1 MDVDAIIVI
10 SLREAE
16 ERRKIL
22 IENWKHNSIKLDFLI
37 VERNKNPKIGCFE
50 SHMEVLKM
58 AYAKN
63 YSKVLV
69 LEDDAKPVYNMEKVI
84 RITNR
89 ALKWLDK
96 NKPNWKYYL
105 MGYFPIRSSKTDN
118 KEILNI
124 KCGFL
129 AHAYIV
135 NMDNKP
141 EIHKW
146 NGVQVDNVL
155 FCGIKNQAQMLVR
168 NKTFKQN
175 GTDIYGAFPMT
186 VIQNAKY
193 SQINEIH
200 LWVQEHLLHKVG
212 QDNMAE
218 LSCHFNLYHLLV
230 TFTLFV
236 LLTAILIPLS
246 VFNYKFPKFYIAYVI
261 FYIIILSLLIAG
273 FFI

>member
-16 ERRKIL
+16 ERRELLKQ
-22 IENWKHNSIKLDFLI
+22 NWKHDGVKLEFLI
-37 VERNKNPKIGCFE
+37 VERNPNPKQGCFE
-50 SHMEVLKM
+50 SHMEVMKM

-69 LEDDAKPVYNMEKVI
+69 LEDDAKPVYNMEKTI

-96 NKPNWKYYL
+96 NKPDWKYYL
-105 MGYFPIRSSKTDN
+105 LGYFPIKSSKTDN
-118 KEILNI
+118 REILNV

-135 NMDNKP
+135 NMRSNP

-155 FCGIKNQAQMLVR
+155 FCGIKNQAQMLIR
-168 NKTFKQN
+168 NKTFKKN
-175 GTDIYGAFPMT
+175 GTDIYGAYPMT
-186 VIQNAKY
+186 AIQRAQH
-193 SQINEIH
+193 SQINEVH
-200 LWVQEHLLHKVG
+200 LWVQDHFLHKIG

-230 TFTLFV
+230 TFVVFI
-236 LLTAILIPLS
+236 LLTSILIPLS
-246 VFNYKFPKFYIAYVI
+246 VYNHRFPKFYMTYVF
-261 FYIIILSLLIAG
+261 FYILILVLLLVG
-273 FFI
+273 FFV